1 MKKLTVIAI
10 ATTTLLSSCGLR
22 LGDYNRYQQVNNNR
36 TMCKVMIDGNK
47 NTVHGVK
54 NPGNWQAYQ
63 FTN

>member
-1 MKKLTVIAI
+1 MKKIIIVIIAI
-10 ATTTLLSSCGLR
+10 ILLNSCGIR
-22 LGDYNRYQQVNNNR
+22 FGDYDRYRQVNSIKTVR
-36 TMCKVMIDGNK
+36 KVMIDGNK